1 MTLLKI
7 FYNYGKNLIMRLS
20 KNEIDYMAFQIVKV
34 LLEEKKITVLDKEA
48 LVENI
53 SKILTDDF
61 ALEDKLDEEVREI
74 MTQYSERIRKENI
87 DYQTMFKMIKQKL
100 AKERKIVL

>member
-1 MTLLKI
+1 
-7 FYNYGKNLIMRLS
+7 MRLT

-34 LLEEKKITVLDKEA
+34 LLEEKKIIALDKEA

-61 ALEDKLDEEVREI
+61 AMEDKLDEEVREI